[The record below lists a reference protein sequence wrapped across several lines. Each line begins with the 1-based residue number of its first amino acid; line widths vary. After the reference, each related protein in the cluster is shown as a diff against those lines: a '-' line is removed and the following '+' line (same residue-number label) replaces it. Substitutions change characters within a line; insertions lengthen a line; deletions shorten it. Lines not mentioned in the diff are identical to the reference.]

1 MPTHSIQPFSILN
14 SPTHP
19 LGRFYPLAGLL
30 GACLLMAT
38 LNLHAQPMNTLDMGA
53 QAMPLRPAT
62 PEDTRPV
69 IRSAVPISPAGVPGG
84 LPGAGA
90 GSAAGPAGGGTD
102 PLTGLP
108 RSASETRQAEL
119 KPLGP
124 NEFQKFVF
132 ESSGLALPLFG
143 MDFFANSTQAGNP
156 GSPANP
162 FAPLINPPVTGD
174 YPLGP
179 GDEVLIRG
187 WGSVDIEVR
196 AVIDRNGFIN
206 IPRVGTVALAGV
218 KAADAQRVIR
228 AAIGKNFK
236 DFELN
241 VTFGQLRS
249 ITVYVVGQARRPG
262 TYNLSSLS
270 TLVSGLFA
278 SGGPSA
284 EGSMRRIQL
293 KRASQ
298 LVTEFDLYD
307 FLSQGNKLADAR
319 LLDGD
324 VIVIPPALGYV
335 ALTGKVSQPA
345 VYEIKHASE
354 TLDQLLQLAG
364 GLPVVADPRKAYL
377 ERITPGQSQPR
388 SVEEFA
394 LDAQGLKRT
403 LKKGDVLNVNSMVPE
418 FVNAVTLR
426 GSVSQPQRVPYVA
439 GMRIRDLIPNK
450 ESLITRASVSRQNNA
465 LRSLNSVGD
474 FGQQQAPY
482 GQQQAGDSRAT
493 SLALA
498 TLAERMGDLID
509 EINLDYAV
517 IERVNRSDLSVQLI
531 PFNLGRVLAN
541 AQDPDNLLLSAGD
554 IVTVFSANDV
564 RLPYAKRRVH
574 VRVEGEVVNPGVYQM
589 APGETLQN
597 VLAKAGGLT
606 KDAYLFGASFLREE
620 VRKTQEENLQQL
632 MRRLEAETASS
643 LTQLSQ
649 SQGATS
655 DTTGAATAQ
664 KLQAAQSAQ
673 RQALE
678 RLRSL
683 RPTGRIALGLSPEVN
698 ASVAKVPSIRLQNK
712 DQLVIPSKPDFV
724 YVFGSVNT
732 ESALLHKPGRSVAD
746 YLEQS
751 GLASGADRNN
761 VILLRVDGSAI
772 TSSSAWG
779 NNVMRAEVMPGDTIV
794 MPEKVDRETAWSAFT
809 RNTKD
814 LTQIFF
820 NLGLGAAALKTLRQ

>member
-1 MPTHSIQPFSILN
+1 M
-14 SPTHP
+14 
-19 LGRFYPLAGLL
+19 GRYLL
-30 GACLLMAT
+30 GLSLLGLSFSSCLSMAF
-38 LNLHAQPMNTLDMGA
+38 AQVQPDLVNPA
-53 QAMPLRPAT
+53 AMARPVAG
-62 PEDTRPV
+62 EELRPV
-69 IRSAVPISPAGVPGG
+69 IRSGVPAASPGVPAT
-84 LPGAGA
+84 LPAL
-90 GSAAGPAGGGTD
+90 PAT
-102 PLTGLP
+102 LP
-108 RSASETRQAEL
+108 STPEL
-119 KPLGP
+119 RLLGP
-124 NEFQKFVF
+124 NEFQKFVL
-132 ESSGLALPLFG
+132 ESSGQSLPLFG
-143 MDFFANSTQAGNP
+143 VDFFANSNLSGYPGNP
-156 GSPANP
+156 FS
-162 FAPLINPPVTGD
+162 PLINPPVTGD
-174 YPLGP
+174 YPLGA

-187 WGSVDIEVR
+187 WGSVEIEVR
-196 AVIDRNGFIN
+196 ATIDRNGFIN

-293 KRASQ
+293 KRSSQ

-307 FLSQGNKLADAR
+307 FLSQGNKIADAK

-324 VIVIPPALGYV
+324 VIVIPPAFGYV

-345 VYEIKHASE
+345 VYEIKHEAESLE
-354 TLDQLLQLAG
+354 HLLQVAG
-364 GLPVVADPRKAYL
+364 GLPVVADPRKAFL
-377 ERITPGQSQPR
+377 ERITPGLAQPR
-388 SVEEFA
+388 NVEEFA
-394 LDAQGLKRT
+394 LNTQGLKRT
-403 LKKGDVLNVNSMVPE
+403 LKKGDVLNVISMVPE
-418 FVNAVTLR
+418 FSNAVTLR
-426 GSVSQPQRVPYVA
+426 GSVSQPQRVPYVP

-450 ESLITRASVSRQNNA
+450 ESLITRASVTRQNNA
-465 LRSLNSVGD
+465 LRSINSVGD
-474 FGQQQAPY
+474 FGQQAPF
-482 GQQQAGDSRAT
+482 GQQAASDSKAT

-517 IERVNRSDLSVQLI
+517 IERVDRGDLSVKLI

-541 AQDPDNLLLSAGD
+541 AKDSDNLPLAAGD

-564 RLPYAKRRVH
+564 RLPYAKRRVN

-589 APGETLQN
+589 LPGETLQT

-606 KDAYLFGASFLREE
+606 KDAYLFGASFLRED
-620 VRKTQEENLQQL
+620 VRKNQEENLQLL
-632 MRRLEAETASS
+632 MRRLEAESSAS

-649 SQGATS
+649 SQGASS
-655 DTTGAATAQ
+655 DTTGMALSQ
-664 KLQAAQSAQ
+664 KIQAAQAAQ
-673 RQALE
+673 KQALE
-678 RLRSL
+678 RLRSV
-683 RPTGRIALGLSPEVN
+683 RPTGRIALGLQPDVN
-698 ASVAKVPSIRLQNK
+698 VSLAKIPAIRLQNK
-712 DQLVIPSKPDFV
+712 DQLVVPSKPDFV

-732 ESALLHKPGRSVAD
+732 ESALLHKPGRTVAD

-751 GLASGADRNN
+751 GQASGADRNG
-761 VILLRVDGSAI
+761 VILMRVDGSAM

-779 NNVMRAEVMPGDTIV
+779 NNVMRTEVMPGDTIV
-794 MPEKVDRETAWSAFT
+794 LPEKVDRETAWSAFT